1 MQQCTGFSIAVHHDC
16 FEPTGFFGLKRSG
29 NKRTISIVHVA
40 REIPS
45 QPGPSRKAGN
55 WRFVMDMSEMITG
68 FLVALVITILV
79 IDTVM
84 DWRRP
89 AQAKRQ
95 AAMAAVPGKH
105 SLDPKIG
112 CDIVWC

>member
-1 MQQCTGFSIAVHHDC
+1 
-16 FEPTGFFGLKRSG
+16 
-29 NKRTISIVHVA
+29 
-40 REIPS
+40 
-45 QPGPSRKAGN
+45 
-55 WRFVMDMSEMITG
+55 MDMSEMITG

-89 AQAKRQ
+89 ALAKKQAL
-95 AAMAAVPGKH
+95 MAAAPGKH

>member
-1 MQQCTGFSIAVHHDC
+1 
-16 FEPTGFFGLKRSG
+16 
-29 NKRTISIVHVA
+29 
-40 REIPS
+40 
-45 QPGPSRKAGN
+45 
-55 WRFVMDMSEMITG
+55 MDMSEMITG

-84 DWRRP
+84 DWRVPKARK
-89 AQAKRQ
+89 QASSPGRLRQ
-95 AAMAAVPGKH
+95 QH